1 MPPPNNP
8 KNRLELFKLD
18 QLPQEFE
25 NSTIDFMLRGI
36 ESNYDTDL
44 QDSKTRE
51 FTIRIRDINGTSI
64 SSLMDSVYKYY
75 IQVLSD
81 NEKIGLDC
89 FKNVKNV
96 TQDEYDENKF
106 TTDTGITFT
115 ADITKYKD
123 IRLQGP
129 QTRTF
134 VLVLTNFNIITNG
147 GKAKQKV
154 KYNGR
159 NYTVRIH
166 GRCKFILV
174 KGVKTWLKNIK
185 GLYKKV

>member
-1 MPPPNNP
+1 
-8 KNRLELFKLD
+8 
-18 QLPQEFE
+18 
-25 NSTIDFMLRGI
+25 MLRGI
-36 ESNYDTDL
+36 ESKYDTDL
-44 QDSKTRE
+44 QDIHTRE
-51 FTIRIRDINGTSI
+51 FTTHIRDNDGTSI
-64 SSLMDSVYKYY
+64 SSLIDSIYVYYKGSDF
-75 IQVLSD
+75 LSA

-89 FKNVKNV
+89 FKSVNKV
-96 TQDEYDENKF
+96 TQDTNDENLF

-123 IRLQGP
+123 IRLQEAP

-134 VLVLTNFNIITNG
+134 VLVLTNFKIITNA

-159 NYTVRIH
+159 NYIVRID